1 MLYVIAA
8 LFLWSGGA
16 MVVWAIRG
24 IIKANK
30 MHRGK
35 FGERFAGV
43 VFIIAG
49 TGLMAIG
56 LMGPSW
62 NADYK
67 DRVSS
72 FNDRCH
78 DVGGK
83 VLSLDDHAEL
93 ECWKVKLDVPY
104 R

>member
-56 LMGPSW
+56 
-62 NADYK
+62 
-67 DRVSS
+67 
-72 FNDRCH
+72 
-78 DVGGK
+78 K